1 MDDALKTQATT
12 WATRIVARYAQSAE
26 PELLPM
32 EEEDLHNTLA
42 AALRMV
48 MPTRAVPDWVK
59 ALNSVLDDWET
70 DSRHSGP
77 RVHDLDIVGERVVMR
92 WPDKGG
98 G

>member
-26 PELLPM
+26 PELLST

-48 MPTRAVPDWVK
+48 MSTRAVPDWVK
-59 ALNSVLDDWET
+59 TLNSTLDRWER
-70 DSRHSGP
+70 DNRHSGP
-77 RVHDLDIVGERVVMR
+77 RVHNLDLKNERVSMR
-92 WPDKGG
+92 WREQE
-98 G
+98 

>member
-1 MDDALKTQATT
+1 MDDAIKTQATT

-26 PELLPM
+26 PELLST

-59 ALNSVLDDWET
+59 ALNAALDRWER
-70 DSRHSGP
+70 DNRHSGP
-77 RVHDLDIVGERVVMR
+77 RVHNLNLINERVSMR
-92 WPDKGG
+92 WREQE
-98 G
+98 